1 MEKKKKMQVEST
13 TLNEVPADERKSWW
27 QVAFIEMGIYICVPC
42 LMLGGMMINGMTL
55 KNAVIAALAGYILAA
70 VIMSFSGMM
79 GADYGRPTAVIAKSS
94 FGGTGARVVM
104 SVVFSLSS
112 FGWFAVQ
119 NAVCGK
125 AFSAMMKDGLGIDFP
140 IWLSIILWG
149 VIMLVTAVQGIDGL
163 KWLNNIAVPLLFVV
177 FFVGMIMCINKFGTE
192 NLSSGITG
200 ESMSIFDGMVLTAS
214 LVASGTVIRPDISRY
229 QRTRGGVW
237 SATFIGMVP
246 AGVALMAIGA
256 VLTKLTGEYD
266 ITVVLSAAG
275 VPALGLI
282 GLILATWTTNT
293 SNAYCAGLSIVMMLN
308 LKEDKRAIAT
318 LVAGVIGTVIAL
330 TPLVNSLEAF
340 VTLLGTTYFPISGV
354 MLADYWIVRKGSP
367 SNFSYERGFNI
378 AGFIAWILGVIVS
391 ELAPLGL
398 FVGFITAGI
407 IYVILCKIIPSRNVI
422 TGLGPVRE

>member
-42 LMLGGMMINGMTL
+42 LMLGGMMITGMTL
-55 KNAVIAALAGYILAA
+55 SNAIIAALSGYVLAA

-140 IWLSIILWG
+140 IWLSIIIWG
-149 VIMLVTAVQGIDGL
+149 IIMLVTAVQGIDGL
-163 KWLNNIAVPLLFVV
+163 KWLNNIAVPLLLVV
-177 FFVGMIMCINKFGTE
+177 FFAGMVLCISKFGTE
-192 NLSSGITG
+192 NLNSDITG
-200 ESMSIFDGMVLTAS
+200 ESMSVFDGMILTAS

-237 SATFIGMVP
+237 SATFVGMVP
-246 AGVALMAIGA
+246 AGVMLMAIGA
-256 VLTKLTGEYD
+256 ILTKLTGEYD

-293 SNAYCAGLSIVMMLN
+293 SNAYCAGLSIVMMFN
-308 LKEDKRAIAT
+308 LKEDKRAAAT
-318 LVAGVIGTVIAL
+318 LIAGVIGTVIAL
-330 TPLVNSLEAF
+330 TPFVNSLEAF

-354 MLADYWIVRKGSP
+354 MLADYWIVRKGTV
-367 SNFSYERGFNI
+367 SNFSYARGFNVV
-378 AGFIAWILGVIVS
+378 GFISWIIGVIVS
-391 ELAPLGL
+391 EVAPLGL
-398 FVGFITAGI
+398 FVGFAAAALV
-407 IYVILCKIIPSRNVI
+407 YVGLYKVMPPKNVI
-422 TGLGPVRE
+422 EGFGASRE